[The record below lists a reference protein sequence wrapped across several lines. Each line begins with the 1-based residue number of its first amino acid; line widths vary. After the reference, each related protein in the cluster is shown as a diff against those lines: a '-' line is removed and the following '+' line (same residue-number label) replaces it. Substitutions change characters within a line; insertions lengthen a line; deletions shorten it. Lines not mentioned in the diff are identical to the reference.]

1 MSKLGILHNEF
12 SITYRRN
19 FELKTFKIT
28 ILVLFSAACEA
39 QELLETFIALAEASA
54 PPPKGGGFH
63 PLGTQKPGALGTP
76 ALLRTPVTL
85 GRNDSVVRDRVL
97 NRHTIS

>member
-39 QELLETFIALAEASA
+39 QICVETAIYAGSKEPA
-54 PPPKGGGFH
+54 PPTEVGGFH
-63 PLGTQKPGALGTP
+63 LP
-76 ALLRTPVTL
+76 
-85 GRNDSVVRDRVL
+85 S
-97 NRHTIS
+97 

>member
-39 QELLETFIALAEASA
+39 QICAGSKEPAPRLKLGASTRRA
-54 PPPKGGGFH
+54 KGH
-63 PLGTQKPGALGTP
+63 L
-76 ALLRTPVTL
+76 
-85 GRNDSVVRDRVL
+85 
-97 NRHTIS
+97 

>member
-28 ILVLFSAACEA
+28 ILVLFSAACSAPEKRA
-39 QELLETFIALAEASA
+39 DYTKSGNALARKRPLPLHLRIKRNKIRAAQQRFLASTRWKISDLLLLH
-54 PPPKGGGFH
+54 PERRPK
-63 PLGTQKPGALGTP
+63 
-76 ALLRTPVTL
+76 
-85 GRNDSVVRDRVL
+85 
-97 NRHTIS
+97 